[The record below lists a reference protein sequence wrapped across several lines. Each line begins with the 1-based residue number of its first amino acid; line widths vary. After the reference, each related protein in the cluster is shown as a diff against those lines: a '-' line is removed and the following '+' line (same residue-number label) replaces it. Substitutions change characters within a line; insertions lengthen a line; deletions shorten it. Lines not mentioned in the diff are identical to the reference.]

1 MDDNKNETKYLS
13 YLVYSLIYEDVI
25 LHVFKNFLKIE
36 ISVVRRIWIWLN
48 LIKYLQ
54 VQAFEFMQYAI

>member
-25 LHVFKNFLKIE
+25 LYVFKNFLKIE
-36 ISVVRRIWIWLN
+36 INVVRRIWIWLN
-48 LIKYLQ
+48 LIK
-54 VQAFEFMQYAI
+54 